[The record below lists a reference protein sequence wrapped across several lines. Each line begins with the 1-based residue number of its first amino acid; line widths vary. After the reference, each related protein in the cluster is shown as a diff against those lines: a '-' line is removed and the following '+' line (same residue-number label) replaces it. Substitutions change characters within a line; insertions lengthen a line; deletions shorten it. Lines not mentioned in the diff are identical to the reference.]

1 MGIAQIQPLV
11 DGTEKLLEMVRS
23 MPPEKRRTLSVELAA
38 RSDAPPRLMRL
49 LARDEIVIAEPVILE
64 SPVLTEDDFCTIAKF
79 GTPAHVAKLRL
90 RPGLPVK
97 VQKLLDQHNPLEAKL
112 LKELRSGNKESFRST
127 LVEIAGREAGS
138 ALDTLGMGNGEPLA
152 SACKSAGLSRAVY
165 SSIVLLI
172 DATRAPEKTESL
184 LLAYEAGQCKTEMGK
199 TEMAE
204 THQAA

>member
-1 MGIAQIQPLV
+1 MGIAQMQPLV
-11 DGTEKLLEMVRS
+11 DGTEKLLEVVRS

-79 GTPAHVAKLRL
+79 GTPAHVAKLRM

-97 VQKLLDQHNPLEAKL
+97 VRKLLDQHNSREAKL
-112 LKELRSGNKESFRST
+112 LEELRSGNKEAFRST
-127 LVEIAGREAGS
+127 LVEIAGREAES
-138 ALDTLGMGNGEPLA
+138 ALDALGKGIGEPLA
-152 SACKSAGLSRAVY
+152 SACKSAGLSRAAY

-172 DATRAPEKTESL
+172 DAARAPEKTESL
-184 LLAYEAGQCKTEMGK
+184 LLAFEGSQYKSEMG
-199 TEMAE
+199 E
-204 THQAA
+204 TDQAA